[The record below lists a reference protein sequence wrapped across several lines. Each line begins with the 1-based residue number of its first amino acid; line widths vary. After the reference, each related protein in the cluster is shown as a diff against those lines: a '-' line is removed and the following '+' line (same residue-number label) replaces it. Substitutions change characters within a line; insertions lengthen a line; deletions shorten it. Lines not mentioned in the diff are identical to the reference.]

1 MTPTSP
7 RSPNEHAVD
16 PGSETKGLPHITSL
30 PTPTSISVKHRLR
43 KCEVHQSENELYKQ
57 AGTRHKKEKSRIH
70 LSLCPYVSILPTG
83 MYLVNPSHLEI
94 NQLGIFPAG
103 NIAHWLSTG
112 LPCIRVL
119 NSIPS
124 FGKQEKR
131 KKTNSWAWQCTS
143 VIPALWRPRQGQ
155 LGLPA
160 GNGNWEQRIFYL

>member
-1 MTPTSP
+1 MSLPWILAQRRRAFPTSHHFRLLHP
-7 RSPNEHAVD
+7 
-16 PGSETKGLPHITSL
+16 SL
-30 PTPTSISVKHRLR
+30 LSTDYGNAKYISQRMSFISKLVPDIRKKNRESI
-43 KCEVHQSENELYKQ
+43 
-57 AGTRHKKEKSRIH
+57 
-70 LSLCPYVSILPTG
+70 CPYVSILPTG

-160 GNGNWEQRIFYL
+160 GNGNWEQRVFYL